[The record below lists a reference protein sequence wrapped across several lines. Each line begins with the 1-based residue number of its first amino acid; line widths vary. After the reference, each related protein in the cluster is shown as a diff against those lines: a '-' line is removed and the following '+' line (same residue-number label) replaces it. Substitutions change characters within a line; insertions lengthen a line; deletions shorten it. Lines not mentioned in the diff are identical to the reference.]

1 MGSGVFSCFNDFFIG
16 ILSRAK
22 GDIAPVHKTKE
33 VKGGPKEIDLHIETL
48 IDDHR
53 NMDNGQ
59 ILEIQLSRFRTS
71 LETAL
76 LHKGNRIVFIHGVG
90 NGKLKFELR
99 KILDTEYKKVRYQD
113 ASFKEYGYGAT
124 MVLI

>member
-1 MGSGVFSCFNDFFIG
+1 MEINTEELKKAMFT
-16 ILSRAK
+16 K
-22 GDIAPVHKTKE
+22 GDIAPVHKTSESKD
-33 VKGGPKEIDLHIETL
+33 GPEEIDLHIENL

-59 ILEIQLSRFRTS
+59 ILEIQLSRFRTA

-99 KILDTEYKKVRYQD
+99 KILDTEYKKIRYQD